1 MDAASSHEFEEH
13 PLSFFFST
21 CDPTCT
27 HNACLA
33 DCSLSAAMSGNTW
46 WYWEFNEAFLK
57 GGHYSITVSAA
68 SGSYPT
74 CAARWRGVGLARTT
88 CEMSNLSKAF
98 PAFLFLKVG
107 QRTGFVKETRLLHSS
122 VLQPRGR
129 FIIFTCQFLKCKVII
144 TKVKITLSEYFG
156 RWKHRC
162 WTQQTNVISASSDS
176 FMNVKSTLVQ
186 CF

>member
-1 MDAASSHEFEEH
+1 MNLKSIHYHFSSRPVILHVRTMHVLLTAVFQQ
-13 PLSFFFST
+13 P
-21 CDPTCT
+21 CPGT
-27 HNACLA
+27 HGGIENLMR
-33 DCSLSAAMSGNTW
+33 LFW
-46 WYWEFNEAFLK
+46 R

-74 CAARWRGVGLARTT
+74 CAARWQGVGLARTT